1 MIDMFWKAAV
11 LGIVQGI
18 TEFLPISS
26 TGHLILVDQFLHM
39 AEGPFSKMFNVV
51 IQFGSILA
59 VVIYFHKKLIPV
71 AMFSDKKVCRDT
83 LEIWFK
89 TLAGVFPILLIGFLL
104 ASKIEMLQDSPLVV
118 AAALLIGGVVLIKV
132 EAWCRKER
140 PIETFHELSYTRA
153 VLIGLIQCL
162 AMIPGTSRSAS
173 TIIGGLALGASRTLA
188 AEYSFFLAIPTMTA
202 ASGYSLLKHG
212 NRFTGI
218 VFRRMGCYC
227 VADELH
233 SHPRFPGIRLVPH
246 HPRHGRDCL
255 LLPDEVS
262 LLLPGGAE
270 GDAESEHDRQQGT
283 AAVTQNR

>member
-89 TLAGVFPILLIGFLL
+89 TLAGVFPIMLIGFLL

-173 TIIGGLALGASRTLA
+173 TIIGGAGSR
-188 AEYSFFLAIPTMTA
+188 SFAHTGGGI
-202 ASGYSLLKHG
+202 LL
-212 NRFTGI
+212 
-218 VFRRMGCYC
+218 
-227 VADELH
+227 
-233 SHPRFPGIRLVPH
+233 FPGDPDHDRRIGIQSPETRGEHDHWRNGVLWQSVFWY
-246 HPRHGRDCL
+246 RFSSHGL
-255 LLPDEVS
+255 LLR
-262 LLLPGGAE
+262 G
-270 GDAESEHDRQQGT
+270 
-283 AAVTQNR
+283 

>member
-1 MIDMFWKAAV
+1 
-11 LGIVQGI
+11 
-18 TEFLPISS
+18 
-26 TGHLILVDQFLHM
+26 
-39 AEGPFSKMFNVV
+39 
-51 IQFGSILA
+51 
-59 VVIYFHKKLIPV
+59 
-71 AMFSDKKVCRDT
+71 MFSDKKVCRDT

-118 AAALLIGGVVLIKV
+118 GRRSPDRRRGSGQS

-202 ASGYSLLKHG
+202 CIGIQSPETRGEHDHCAMGCSG
-212 NRFTGI
+212 NRFSGI

-270 GDAESEHDRQQGT
+270 GEPESEHDRQQGT
-283 AAVTQNR
+283 GRRNSEPVM

>member
-132 EAWCRKER
+132 EAWCRKEH

-212 NRFTGI
+212 GSMTTAQWGALAIGFLVSFFVAWAVIAWLMNYIRTRDFRGFGWYRIILGMI
-218 VFRRMGCYC
+218 VIAYFY
-227 VADELH
+227 
-233 SHPRFPGIRLVPH
+233 LVK
-246 HPRHGRDCL
+246 
-255 LLPDEVS
+255 
-262 LLLPGGAE
+262 
-270 GDAESEHDRQQGT
+270 
-283 AAVTQNR
+283 

>member
-212 NRFTGI
+212 GSMTTAQWGALAIGFLVSFFVAWAVIAWLMNYIRTRDFRGFGWYRIIFGI
-218 VFRRMGCYC
+218 VILAATTMGW
-227 VADELH
+227 VEW
-233 SHPRFPGIRLVPH
+233 R
-246 HPRHGRDCL
+246 
-255 LLPDEVS
+255 
-262 LLLPGGAE
+262 
-270 GDAESEHDRQQGT
+270 
-283 AAVTQNR
+283 AV

>member
-39 AEGPFSKMFNVV
+39 AEGSFSKMFNVV

-104 ASKIEMLQDSPLVV
+104 ASKIEMLQESPLVV

-132 EAWCRKER
+132 EAWCRKEH

-173 TIIGGLALGASRTLA
+173 TIIGGLALGASSALGGRYGRDSGKRWSIVSFQIGNKCDLANQRCISTEEAIAYAEKHNMAFIETSAYDRTGIDDA
-188 AEYSFFLAIPTMTA
+188 FSTV
-202 ASGYSLLKHG
+202 LKG
-212 NRFTGI
+212 GWCGFGVTLQRFT
-218 VFRRMGCYC
+218 
-227 VADELH
+227 
-233 SHPRFPGIRLVPH
+233 S
-246 HPRHGRDCL
+246 
-255 LLPDEVS
+255 
-262 LLLPGGAE
+262 
-270 GDAESEHDRQQGT
+270 
-283 AAVTQNR
+283 